1 MIGDLNRQ
9 RANKRELKSLLLF
22 FATLAAIYVFFVVP
36 KMEDFS
42 LSAGECDELNHLWQA
57 KYRTDF
63 EFTDWPVEEFDCLS
77 EDSGMARAL
86 YFIDTLEIHAP
97 DDATKI
103 DFYEWA
109 KGIKPHFNKRPMI
122 ALAGSSLFER
132 NEITINSAILL
143 KNNPVEIAGTLIHE
157 LRHLDEGYNSHVAC
171 AKNPAKACD
180 ARLEENPLSGGAYNY
195 NFLFYHQVREFSNA
209 SAFEKKLA
217 RQLMQ
222 ETFDEK
228 FNDTPANA
236 RTRYD
241 LD

>member
-9 RANKRELKSLLLF
+9 RSNRREFKSLLLF
-22 FATLAAIYVFFVVP
+22 FVTLAAIYVFFVMP
-36 KMEDFS
+36 KVNDFS
-42 LSAGECDELNHLWQA
+42 LSERQCNTLNHLWQT

-63 EFTDWPVEEFDCLS
+63 EFTDWPVKEFDCLS
-77 EDSGMARAL
+77 ESSGMARAL
-86 YFIDTLEIHAP
+86 HFIDTLQIYPP
-97 DDATKI
+97 DDEAKI

-109 KGIKPHFNKRPMI
+109 KGIKPRFNKRPMVT
-122 ALAGSSLFER
+122 LAGSSLFER

-171 AKNPAKACD
+171 AKSPTKACD

-217 RQLMQ
+217 RHLMQ

-228 FNDTPANA
+228 FNATPANA